1 VSDESTRPNLKNRYQ
16 ALWEFQRGVA
26 VPASYPTVLQI
37 ALNNLCNFKCVY
49 CTDQREGNTIPR
61 SQLDGRTWEDV
72 LHALPFAETLAF
84 HGISEFFVDKKFF
97 DLVER
102 CAAAGANLSLNTN
115 GSVATPKHVEVL
127 TNYPGHL
134 EVNFSIDAATREV
147 FTRIRGWD
155 FDRVIRNI
163 RTYVES
169 FKARKHS
176 THTSVSFV
184 ITRSNVHELVP
195 FVRLAKDLGVR
206 EVKFYRLH
214 EYGTLAWEIVAPD
227 GKPFDYRSECTDH
240 FKELYNE
247 HVRAATAAAEEL
259 GLSFEMPALYSDAE
273 LAESR

>member
-1 VSDESTRPNLKNRYQ
+1 MADEPTRPNLRNRYL

-26 VPASYPTVLQI
+26 KTASYPTVLQI

-49 CTDQREGNTIPR
+49 CSDQREGNTVPR
-61 SQLDGRTWEDV
+61 SQLEGRTWDDV

-97 DLVER
+97 DLVAR
-102 CAAAGANLSLNTN
+102 CAAAGASLSLNTN
-115 GSVATPKHVEVL
+115 GSVATPKHIEVL
-127 TNYPGHL
+127 ANYPGSL
-134 EVNFSIDAATREV
+134 EVNFSIDAATRET

-169 FKARKHS
+169 FKTRRHG
-176 THTSVSFV
+176 TFTSVSFV

-195 FVRLAKDLGVR
+195 FVRLAKDLGVQ

-214 EYGTLAWEIVAPD
+214 EYGALSWVIKAPD
-227 GKPFDYRSECTDH
+227 GKRFDYRAECTDH
-240 FKELYNE
+240 FKQLYNE
-247 HVRAATAAAEEL
+247 HIRAATAAAEEAGMRL
-259 GLSFEMPALYSDAE
+259 EIPALYSDAE
-273 LAESR
+273 LAEAR

>member
-1 VSDESTRPNLKNRYQ
+1 MADHSTRLNLRNRYQ

-26 VPASYPTVLQI
+26 VPATYPAVLQV

-49 CTDQREGNTIPR
+49 CTDQREGNTEPR
-61 SQLDGRTWEDV
+61 TQLEGKTWEDV
-72 LHALPFAETLAF
+72 QRALPFAETLAF

-97 DLVER
+97 DLVAS

-115 GSVATPKHVEVL
+115 GSVATPKHVELL

-134 EVNFSIDAATREV
+134 EVNFSIDAATKET

-163 RTYVES
+163 KTYVEA
-169 FKARKHS
+169 FKARQRS
-176 THTSVSFV
+176 TFMSVSFV

-195 FVRLAKDLGVR
+195 FVRLAKELGVQ

-214 EYGTLAWEIVAPD
+214 EYGALSWTITAPD
-227 GKPFDYRSECTDH
+227 GKRFDYRSECTDR

-247 HVRAATAAAEEL
+247 QVRAATAAAEAA
-259 GLSFEMPALYSDAE
+259 GLRLEIPALYSDAE
-273 LAESR
+273 LAETR